1 MSDPPRISEAE
12 WDVMQVVWD
21 SNPICAK
28 EVAAKLGDLKNWS
41 ERTVKTLLGRLLKKG
56 VLTHETEGKRYL
68 YRPRLSREAC
78 VREAADSFLQRV
90 FGGAASPLLAH
101 LLRENQLSAADL
113 AELREL
119 LAEREAEQ
127 EAE

>member
-1 MSDPPRISEAE
+1 MSTPARISEAE

-21 SNPICAK
+21 SNPIGAR
-28 EVAAKLGDLKNWS
+28 EVAEKLGDRKEWS

-68 YRPRLSREAC
+68 YRPHLSREAC
-78 VREAADSFLQRV
+78 VREATESFLQRV

-101 LLRENQLSAADL
+101 FLRENQLSEADL

-119 LAEREAEQ
+119 LREKEQ
-127 EAE
+127 E